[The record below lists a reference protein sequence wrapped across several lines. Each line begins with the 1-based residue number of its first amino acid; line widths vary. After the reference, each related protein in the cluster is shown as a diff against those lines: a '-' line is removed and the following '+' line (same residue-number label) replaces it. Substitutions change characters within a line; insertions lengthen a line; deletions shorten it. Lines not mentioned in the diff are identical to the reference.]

1 MEAARGG
8 QLVKDYEK
16 SYNIHA
22 VGRKKTKTPR
32 PPKDTTQQII
42 GYNSHSKRE
51 NKKYDG

>member
-1 MEAARGG
+1 MSGKVGGEPMEAAKGG

-32 PPKDTTQQII
+32 PP
-42 GYNSHSKRE
+42 
-51 NKKYDG
+51 